1 MYICDICKGK
11 AICDMYDSHNKR
23 TILLSIGKPN
33 TCRYVVPNFGPK
45 LLIYLQ
51 FHKHIKKA
59 VVTTLLGFF
68 VVILICNF

>member
-1 MYICDICKGK
+1 MNICDICKGK

-45 LLIYLQ
+45 L
-51 FHKHIKKA
+51 
-59 VVTTLLGFF
+59 
-68 VVILICNF
+68 